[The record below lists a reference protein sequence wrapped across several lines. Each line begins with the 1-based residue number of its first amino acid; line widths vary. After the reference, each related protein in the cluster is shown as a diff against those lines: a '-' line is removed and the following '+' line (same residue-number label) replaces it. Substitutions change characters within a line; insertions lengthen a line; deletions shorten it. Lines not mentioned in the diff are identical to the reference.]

1 MAANDKISAH
11 HGNIGTS
18 SQTLG
23 KVGAS
28 ILSQ

>member
-1 MAANDKISAH
+1 MAANDKIVA
-11 HGNIGTS
+11 HGNVGTS

-28 ILSQ
+28 ILS